1 MPLYISDTL
10 YRMSEQNTPPF
21 SELGLSEQILSAID
35 YEYPSPIQA
44 ESIPPLLAGRD
55 LLGQAQTGTGKTAAF
70 SLPLLSNIDTNL
82 TKPQVLV
89 LTPTR
94 ELAIQVAEAMQS
106 YAKNIP
112 GFHILPIYGGQSIGI
127 QLKQLKR
134 NVQVIVGTPGRVIDH
149 INRKTLKLDQLKTV
163 VMDEADEILRMGFV
177 DDVET
182 ILQATPTEKQV
193 VLFSATMPHQIKKL
207 TQRYLKDPVDV
218 RIKSKTATVTTITQ
232 RYWQGKT
239 IHKLDALT
247 RIFEAEPCDGTIIF
261 VRTKSM
267 THELSDKLEARGYS
281 TVALNGDIK
290 QEQRE
295 KTIEQFRRG
304 KIDIMVA
311 TDVVARGLDV
321 ERISHVI
328 NYDMPH
334 DTESYVHRIGRTGR
348 AGREGTAILFIPPR
362 GQRMLQSIERA
373 TNQKILPFELPSA
386 EAISSTR
393 ITKFKDQIKQVM
405 LQQNLDF
412 MEKVVTDFASEGDLS
427 IEQIAASLA
436 YIVQKDRPLSAKLL
450 DIPTVSSDRRDR
462 DNSRDSSD
470 RPPRRRERNDRN
482 DRDSRNDLGD
492 RPERKP
498 RAPREK
504 TDSGEPLPDMVTFRL
519 EVGKN
524 HGVEAKHIVGAIA
537 NEAGVESAFIR
548 NLKIEGD
555 FSTVELP
562 DGMPKAI
569 AKHLHKTWVQGQQ
582 LKLRQL
588 TPKDRSFDQE
598 TTRSREDS
606 SDSRDSQPRKP
617 KGKSSPPPRGGAG
630 AAPRKKKRKSS
641 DD

>member
-1 MPLYISDTL
+1 
-10 YRMSEQNTPPF
+10 MSEQNTPPF

-44 ESIPPLLAGRD
+44 ESIPPLLEGRD

-70 SLPLLSNIDTNL
+70 SLPLLSKIDLNQS
-82 TKPQVLV
+82 KPQILV

-94 ELAIQVAEAMQS
+94 ELAIQVAEAMQA
-106 YAKNIP
+106 YAKNMP

-134 NVQVIVGTPGRVIDH
+134 NVHVIVGTPGRVIDH

-163 VMDEADEILRMGFV
+163 VMDEADEMLRMGFV

-218 RIKSKTATVTTITQ
+218 RIKSKTSTVTTITQ

-290 QEQRE
+290 QEMRE
-295 KTIEQFRRG
+295 KTINQFRKG

-348 AGREGTAILFIPPR
+348 AGRTGTAILFIPPR
-362 GQRMLQSIERA
+362 GQRMLQTIERA
-373 TNQKILPFELPSA
+373 TNQKILPFELPTA
-386 EAISSTR
+386 ETISSTR
-393 ITKFKDQIKQVM
+393 VTKFKEQIKQVM
-405 LQQNLDF
+405 LQENLDF

-436 YIVQKDRPLSAKLL
+436 YIVQKDRPLSAKML
-450 DIPTVSSDRRDR
+450 DIPTVTNDRSDRRDR
-462 DNSRDSSD
+462 DTSD
-470 RPPRRRERNDRN
+470 RPPRRERSDRNDRN
-482 DRDSRNDLGD
+482 SRGDRDSRNDRSD
-492 RPERKP
+492 RAERKP

-504 TDSGEPLPDMVTFRL
+504 TNSGEPLPDMVTFRL
-519 EVGKN
+519 EVGKD

-555 FSTVELP
+555 YSTVELP

-588 TPKDRSFDQE
+588 TPKDRSSNSDSS
-598 TTRSREDS
+598 SREDS
-606 SDSRDSQPRKP
+606 SASAPAARKP
-617 KGKSSPPPRGGAG
+617 STPPASDGAAP
-630 AAPRKKKRKSS
+630 AAPRKKKKKKS
-641 DD
+641 DDE